1 MYKYSP
7 STKGFYL
14 EAVHGHRIP
23 PDAIGV
29 KDDVYRQFFDAL
41 SRGLVPTID
50 IGGALS
56 VSASK
61 PLSSPEPPKPLT
73 TEEKLARSGLTV
85 EELKKA
91 LGLS

>member
-14 EAVHGHRIP
+14 ETVHGSLIP
-23 PDAIGV
+23 PDAISIL
-29 KDDVYRQFFDAL
+29 DDVYRRFFDAL
-41 SRGLVPTID
+41 SQGMVPTIKEN
-50 IGGALS
+50 GTLS
-56 VSASK
+56 VSK
-61 PLSSPEPPKPLT
+61 PRSSPKPPKPLT